1 MYQLHLNPTLQIYYR
16 GIFMSEAIF
25 SVAEKVGWSYF
36 ETALSNAKID
46 DKLKEVTRK
55 AQCVSM
61 LGFIDNAYG
70 LHLS

>member
-1 MYQLHLNPTLQIYYR
+1 
-16 GIFMSEAIF
+16 MSEAIF